1 MRSSSE
7 TEYESRASRRS
18 ARSWVTAVGRSNARI
33 ARSSRRSHPFSRA
46 SAEASS
52 GCVAARAASA
62 RSRSRSVGAVSMS
75 DGERRKRTAVRVPAD
90 VVLGEQVPHR
100 NPEGPRLA
108 WGALVAD
115 RLAHEHEPPPR
126 PRAHGGEQIAIP
138 AGGVGSHEPGAAT
151 LVEGPPRLLVEERL
165 DPRSAWERSLLQ
177 TDDEDDVEAARAGPG
192 EVEHRDAA
200 ECRDGLSSHGD
211 SIERGEHLCTRHRA
225 ESREHVELV
234 ERARHRV
241 VHAEIEAGAL
251 AGRRLRRAV
260 RAPKHCRGELSGD
273 CDWRAVTKSNVERRQ
288 RASLAELGCDLGGAV
303 AADDSP
309 PAQTALDPVDL
320 LPREPGVRRSE
331 ARE

>member
-1 MRSSSE
+1 VGHR
-7 TEYESRASRRS
+7 RRS
-18 ARSWVTAVGRSNARI
+18 VERAHRALEPAVPPVLACERGGVVGL
-33 ARSSRRSHPFSRA
+33 RRSQGGQRPEPLALGR
-46 SAEASS
+46 
-52 GCVAARAASA
+52 R
-62 RSRSRSVGAVSMS
+62 RLDVG
-75 DGERRKRTAVRVPAD
+75 GERRKRTAVRLPAD
-90 VVLGEQVPHR
+90 IVLGEQVPYR

-108 WGALVAD
+108 RRALVAD

-177 TDDEDDVEAARAGPG
+177 TDDEDDLEAAGAGPG
-192 EVEHRDAA
+192 EVEYRDAA
-200 ECRDGLSSHGD
+200 QCRDGLSSHRD
-211 SIERGEHLCTRHRA
+211 PIERGEHLCTRHRA
-225 ESREHVELV
+225 RSREHVELV

-241 VHAEIEAGAL
+241 VHAEIEARAL

-260 RAPKHCRGELSGD
+260 RAPKHCRGELSRD
-273 CDWRAVTKSNVERRQ
+273 CDGRAVTKSNVERRQ

-303 AADDSP
+303 SADDSP

-320 LPREPGVRRSE
+320 LPGEPGVRRSE